1 MTTHGIR
8 MKNPAHPGA
17 FIRDIT
23 EELGLS
29 ITDGA
34 AALGVPHSALSDLVN
49 GRVALSPGMAVRI
62 QKAFGVSGETLMRM
76 QTNFD
81 VAQDV
86 KQD

>member
-1 MTTHGIR
+1 MTAHAIR

-17 FIRDIT
+17 FIRDLT

-29 ITDGA
+29 IMDA
-34 AALGVPHSALSDLVN
+34 ATALEVPHSALSDLVN
-49 GRVALSPGMAVRI
+49 GRVALSPDMAVRI

-81 VAQDV
+81 VAQAV